1 MICALPKTGNPGKCG
16 FRDGCAA
23 FARAAFTCAELL
35 LALLACTMAQAQ
47 LQKAQS
53 QETKPQVRDSGS
65 ATSVMDADHRVTPID
80 SGVEWRVTAVR
91 PLAASSDDD
100 TQGGGKH
107 PQSSAS
113 KWGPVP
119 SAPVPATGSTPE
131 GDAAR
136 QEAEERRRRQEPDE
150 SLADS
155 TAPDDKS
162 PAEKS
167 PAEKSENARSGS
179 GRKKIRAPEAAAPES
194 ASGKE
199 SAIRNPLL
207 VERSS
212 LRESS
217 LTTYRSSMHATH
229 PQAKRLHRPAAKSKT
244 SLNAGLNS
252 SMEQPQKALQP
263 LKPALK
269 SQKPVK
275 SSLSDARSS
284 ILGTDAH

>member
-1 MICALPKTGNPGKCG
+1 MSRTFLSMK
-16 FRDGCAA
+16 AA
-23 FARAAFTCAELL
+23 PLL
-35 LALLACTMAQAQ
+35 ALALLACTMAQAQ
-47 LQKAQS
+47 ETKAQLEAE
-53 QETKPQVRDSGS
+53 ETKTRTQDTGS
-65 ATSVMDADHRVTPID
+65 ARSVMNADHRVMPID
-80 SGVEWRVTAVR
+80 SSVDQRVTAVKPR
-91 PLAASSDDD
+91 GASSDD

-119 SAPVPATGSTPE
+119 STPVTPVPAASGTPE

-136 QEAEERRRRQEPDE
+136 REAEERRRRQEPDE

-155 TAPDDKS
+155 TRD
-162 PAEKS
+162 EKS
-167 PAEKSENARSGS
+167 PAEKNESARTGS
-179 GRKKIRAPEAAAPES
+179 VRKKIRAPQTAAPES

-217 LTTYRSSMHATH
+217 RPVYRSSMHAMH
-229 PQAKRLHRPAAKSKT
+229 PQAKRTQRPAAKSKT

-252 SMEQPQKALQP
+252 STEQP
-263 LKPALK
+263 LKPLQPSLK
-269 SQKPVK
+269 SQKPAK
-275 SSLSDARSS
+275 SSISDVRSS
-284 ILGTDAH
+284 ILGTDAR